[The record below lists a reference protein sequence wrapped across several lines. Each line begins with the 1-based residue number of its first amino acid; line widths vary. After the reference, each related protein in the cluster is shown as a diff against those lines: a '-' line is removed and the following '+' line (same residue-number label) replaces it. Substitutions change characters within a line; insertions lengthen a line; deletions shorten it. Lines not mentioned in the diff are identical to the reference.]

1 MVGMVTKQAMV
12 MSFSDIFVILTGLF
26 VAMILGI
33 VLIDKPA
40 PPQGGGGGGGGH

>member
-1 MVGMVTKQAMV
+1 VTKQAMV
-12 MSFSDIFVILTGLF
+12 MSFSDIFVILTVLF

-40 PPQGGGGGGGGH
+40 PQGGGGGGGGH

>member
-1 MVGMVTKQAMV
+1 
-12 MSFSDIFVILTGLF
+12 
-26 VAMILGI
+26 MILGI